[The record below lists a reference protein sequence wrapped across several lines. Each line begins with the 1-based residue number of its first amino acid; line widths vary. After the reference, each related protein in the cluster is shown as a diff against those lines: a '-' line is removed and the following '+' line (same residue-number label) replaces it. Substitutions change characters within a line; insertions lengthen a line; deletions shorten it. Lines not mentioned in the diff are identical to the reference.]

1 MKTINTGYIFKRLW
15 GYMSPY
21 KVRFILAMLATVVA
35 MVANAI
41 EPFIFG
47 LAITELSNNV
57 VEIIQ
62 GVPGA
67 GVNFEYI
74 GQVLILYFFRGLS
87 YILGTYFS
95 NVLMADVVQSSIY
108 DLRSDLGNK
117 VHKLPVSYFDSEET
131 GDILAKMTND
141 VDAMANAMQQTFI
154 QVVNGILGITFA
166 LIMMFLINWKIA
178 LIVVVM
184 IPVSAGVAAWMSKKS
199 QPAFHLQSDSLG
211 HLFGFTQEQLSGFT
225 EIKVYGKQDESVDEF
240 IARNEKLREHGF
252 KASFLSSM
260 MMPLMVL
267 ISNSTY
273 VIAAVVGTFQVFA
286 GSLSVGNLQAVVQY
300 VSQINQPVQTLAQLT
315 GMVQAAL
322 AAGNR
327 VFTLL
332 DEPEEEQR
340 EVTGTLPAKINGA
353 VEFEN
358 VRFGY
363 DKENPLMKDISFSVN
378 PGDMIAVVGPTG
390 AGKTT
395 LINLLMRFYDID
407 SGSIK
412 IDGVDTKDISR
423 QELRKHFGMVL
434 QDAWLYTDSI
444 MENIRF
450 GDLDATDLDVR
461 RAAQTANVDHFIKT
475 LPNGYQ
481 MEINEEANNV
491 SLGQKQLMTIARAII
506 ADPDILILDEAT
518 SSVDTRLEKLI
529 QSAMDKVMEGRTSFV
544 IAHRLST
551 IKNADKILVMDQGN
565 IIEHGTHD
573 ELLAA
578 GGFYADL
585 YNSQFNED
593 TPAEIN
599 MAY

>member
-1 MKTINTGYIFKRLW
+1 MKTINTNYIFKRLW

-340 EVTGTLPAKINGA
+340 EVTGTLPAKVNGA

>member
-340 EVTGTLPAKINGA
+340 EVTGTLPAKVNGA

-423 QELRKHFGMVL
+423 HELRKHFGMVL

>member
-423 QELRKHFGMVL
+423 HELRKHFGMVL

>member
-412 IDGVDTKDISR
+412 IEGVDTKDISR

>member
-1 MKTINTGYIFKRLW
+1 MKTINTNYIFKRLW

>member
-1 MKTINTGYIFKRLW
+1 
-15 GYMSPY
+15 MSPY

-95 NVLMADVVQSSIY
+95 NVLMAEVVQSSIY

-340 EVTGTLPAKINGA
+340 EVTGTLPAKVNGA

-423 QELRKHFGMVL
+423 HELRKHFGMVL

>member
-166 LIMMFLINWKIA
+166 LIMMFLINWKIVW
-178 LIVVVM
+178 IVVVM

-340 EVTGTLPAKINGA
+340 EVTGTLPAKVNGA

>member
-1 MKTINTGYIFKRLW
+1 MKTINTNYIFKRLW

-423 QELRKHFGMVL
+423 HELRKHFGMVL